1 MRQKVISFPEYEKW
15 EPKKVVEWIVAC
27 RKDYGV
33 PMFKSH
39 YARLHYQVKGKP
51 AVLAIC
57 WGGYD
62 GTPSVMF
69 TDVPKED
76 LELIEES
83 IGDWRKLLRKYGTPE
98 ELEEA
103 ESYGIYL
110 KGYKLP
116 KFR

>member
-1 MRQKVISFPEYEKW
+1 MESELASWRDV
-15 EPKKVVEWIVAC
+15 KKFILAC
-27 RKDYGV
+27 RRDEGI
-33 PMFKSH
+33 PMFKTRF
-39 YARLHYQVKGKP
+39 AGQRFWGNG
-51 AVLAIC
+51 VLAVC
-57 WGGYD
+57 WGGHDNVESKFFY
-62 GTPSVMF
+62 G
-69 TDVPKED
+69 VPKED

-116 KFR
+116 RIVRR

>member
-1 MRQKVISFPEYEKW
+1 MADPGLDSWKNVTKFIL
-15 EPKKVVEWIVAC
+15 AC
-27 RKDYGV
+27 RRDEGI
-33 PMFKSH
+33 PMFKTRF
-39 YARLHYQVKGKP
+39 AGQRFIGNG
-51 AVLAIC
+51 VLAIC
-57 WGGYD
+57 WGGHD
-62 GTPSVMF
+62 KVGSVLF
-69 TDVPKED
+69 TNVPKED